1 MKSVLILVS
10 VAGLLAAD
18 DPKGEARKKL
28 DRLQGEWVAVS
39 FEANGEAEPTD
50 KAGWHVLI
58 KGERAS
64 VRFGMVQYEGVLV
77 VDGGRENPRLDV
89 TKTTGEGVQSGSMDT
104 VGIYRLDKDKLTV
117 CYRFTKSGGGRPT
130 SFSTD
135 RGSGAMMQVL
145 KRSK

>member
-1 MKSVLILVS
+1 MSSLLILVS
-10 VAGLLAAD
+10 VAGLLVVD
-18 DPKGEARKKL
+18 DPNGEARKKL

-39 FEANGEAEPTD
+39 FEANGEAAPTD
-50 KAGWHVLI
+50 EVGWHVTI
-58 KGERAS
+58 EREKAS
-64 VRFGMVQYEGVLV
+64 IRFGIVQYEGVLV

-89 TKTTGEGVQSGSMDT
+89 TKTTGEGVGAGSMDT
-104 VGIYRLDKDKLTV
+104 VGIYELDKDKLTV

-135 RGSGAMMQVL
+135 RGSGTMMQVL